1 MEWNIKSLKFWPWHQ
16 SLRASSSDASISLS
30 LSFYKCYYCCV
41 LGYALLNHAC
51 LANAKVVI
59 GKDNYNL
66 EVRAQTAITAGDEIT
81 TRYIG
86 VNTGAPVRS
95 EIIAQHWGF
104 VCACI
109 RYLRTMS
116 RISNMLRKSRKINLL
131 L

>member
-1 MEWNIKSLKFWPWHQ
+1 M
-16 SLRASSSDASISLS
+16 
-30 LSFYKCYYCCV
+30 SFYKCYYCCV
-41 LGYALLNHAC
+41 VGYALLNHAC

-109 RYLRTMS
+109 RYIYALSS
-116 RISNMLRKSRKINLL
+116 RISNKFLKSRKNNLL

>member
-1 MEWNIKSLKFWPWHQ
+1 MKFWPWYQ
-16 SLRASSSDASISLS
+16 SLRVSSSYASICLS

-41 LGYALLNHAC
+41 VGYALLNHAC

-109 RYLRTMS
+109 RYIYALCQGF
-116 RISNMLRKSRKINLL
+116 
-131 L
+131 